1 MLLLLLV
8 LSRSSIVFVQCPA
21 HTPDGSP
28 CGLLNHMTNIATI
41 LTHPNPIP
49 MSATVSALVGL
60 GMLSAQS
67 YPLGSLPS
75 SHYLPVLLDG
85 VVAGK
90 VALADAPL
98 FLAQV
103 RLLKNQHH
111 ASISRYT
118 EIYAILDTGDG
129 LYPAIT
135 LYTTPQRVMRPVR
148 ALIGGTDAEQ
158 FNAWQARNPPVSGG
172 GYAGPGYLEWIG
184 TQEQITMEIAIRP
197 EDFRAQETTH
207 MELSPTSMFS
217 VVASMTP
224 FSDFNQ
230 SPRNMYQVCA
240 TTGAEARMG
249 RCWWLCLPQRGMNS
263 KV

>member
-1 MLLLLLV
+1 
-8 LSRSSIVFVQCPA
+8 
-21 HTPDGSP
+21 
-28 CGLLNHMTNIATI
+28 MTNIATI

-240 TTGAEARMG
+240 GNNGGNGGGWGGRM
-249 RCWWLCLPQRGMNS
+249 LLKALLVALSLPQRGTEFQVLNHC
-263 KV
+263 V